1 MTSIP
6 GTDNLT
12 WSDEQTRFFL
22 QLRLDE
28 NLKGNIRKQMVNE
41 AGRQAIID
49 KFYEAFGVKI
59 PWRKFGIKY
68 NTCKKQYES
77 FKKLTRNRTGLGF
90 DSTGFINMSEDWWN
104 ERCKEWPGARKFKD
118 KPIANMDLMEKVF
131 GTVYISGGEGW
142 SAQQG
147 EDVLDTKHSDHDDEI
162 DGEDD
167 AESRRDIPTEEA
179 VGAESRRGVP
189 TQETDVAS
197 ESRNFG
203 SKNVGPSSSRSKVNK
218 KRSRI
223 VKAGQAVADVIR
235 ESVESRD
242 KILSHKNHLIENHP
256 EFSCSQLRAMEVLH
270 SLSAVRMWSPLY
282 KASINHLKE
291 DAANRQTFL
300 FYGDNENMVLY
311 LEFATGESR
320 DH

>member
-6 GTDNLT
+6 GSDVSIFPFDLLFDLSFVKCFSYCLESSNKNLI

-28 NLKGNIRKQMVNE
+28 NLKGNVRKQMVNE
-41 AGRQAIID
+41 AGRQAIMD
-49 KFYEAFGVKI
+49 KFYEAFGIKI
-59 PWRKFGIKY
+59 PWRKFGI
-68 NTCKKQYES
+68 
-77 FKKLTRNRTGLGF
+77 
-90 DSTGFINMSEDWWN
+90 NMSDDWWN

-147 EDVLDTKHSDHDDEI
+147 EEALDTKHADDE
-162 DGEDD
+162 DEDD
-167 AESRRDIPTEEA
+167 AESRRDVPTQEA
-179 VGAESRRGVP
+179 VGDESRRGVP

-197 ESRNFG
+197 ESRNAG
-203 SKNVGPSSSRSKVNK
+203 SKNVGPSSSRSKVNR
-218 KRSRI
+218 KRSR
-223 VKAGQAVADVIR
+223 VVQAGQAVADVIR

-270 SLSAVRMWSPLY
+270 SLPAIRMWSPLY

-300 FYGDNENMVLY
+300 FYGDNENRVLY
-311 LEFATGESR
+311 LEYATGESR
-320 DH
+320 DA

>member
-6 GTDNLT
+6 G
-12 WSDEQTRFFL
+12 SD
-22 QLRLDE
+22 
-28 NLKGNIRKQMVNE
+28 K
-41 AGRQAIID
+41 
-49 KFYEAFGVKI
+49 
-59 PWRKFGIKY
+59 
-68 NTCKKQYES
+68 
-77 FKKLTRNRTGLGF
+77 
-90 DSTGFINMSEDWWN
+90 
-104 ERCKEWPGARKFKD
+104 WPGARKFKD
-118 KPIANMDLMEKVF
+118 KPVANMDLMEKVF

-147 EDVLDTKHSDHDDEI
+147 EDVLDTKYTDHDD
-162 DGEDD
+162 EDD
-167 AESRRDIPTEEA
+167 AESRCDVPTQEA
-179 VGAESRRGVP
+179 VGNESRRGVP

-197 ESRNFG
+197 ESRN
-203 SKNVGPSSSRSKVNK
+203 VGPSSSRSKVNK
-218 KRSRI
+218 KRSRA
-223 VKAGQAVADVIR
+223 VQAGQAVADVIR

-242 KILSHKNHLIENHP
+242 KILSYKNHLIENHP

-300 FYGDNENMVLY
+300 FYGDDENRVLY

>member
-6 GTDNLT
+6 G
-12 WSDEQTRFFL
+12 SD
-22 QLRLDE
+22 
-28 NLKGNIRKQMVNE
+28 
-41 AGRQAIID
+41 
-49 KFYEAFGVKI
+49 
-59 PWRKFGIKY
+59 
-68 NTCKKQYES
+68 
-77 FKKLTRNRTGLGF
+77 
-90 DSTGFINMSEDWWN
+90 
-104 ERCKEWPGARKFKD
+104 
-118 KPIANMDLMEKVF
+118 
-131 GTVYISGGEGW
+131 
-142 SAQQG
+142 QG
-147 EDVLDTKHSDHDDEI
+147 EDVLDTKYTDHDD
-162 DGEDD
+162 EDD
-167 AESRRDIPTEEA
+167 AESRRDVPTQEA
-179 VGAESRRGVP
+179 VGDESRRGVP

-197 ESRNFG
+197 ESRN
-203 SKNVGPSSSRSKVNK
+203 VGPSSSRSKVNK
-218 KRSRI
+218 KRSR
-223 VKAGQAVADVIR
+223 VVQAGQAVADVIR

-300 FYGDNENMVLY
+300 FYGDDENRVLY

>member
-6 GTDNLT
+6 GSDNLI

-28 NLKGNIRKQMVNE
+28 SLKGNIRKQMVNE
-41 AGRQAIID
+41 AGRQVIVD
-49 KFYEAFGVKI
+49 KFYEAFGIKI
-59 PWRKFGIKY
+59 PWSKFGIKY
-68 NTCKKQYES
+68 NTCKKQYDS

-90 DSTGFINMSEDWWN
+90 TSTGSINMSEDWWN

-147 EDVLDTKHSDHDDEI
+147 EEVLDTKQTDHDD
-162 DGEDD
+162 EDD
-167 AESRRDIPTEEA
+167 AESRRDVPTQEA
-179 VGAESRRGVP
+179 VGDESRRGVP

-197 ESRNFG
+197 ESRNVG

-218 KRSRI
+218 KRSRA
-223 VKAGQAVADVIR
+223 VQAGQAVADVIR

-270 SLSAVRMWSPLY
+270 SLPAIRMWSPLY
-282 KASINHLKE
+282 KASINHLKQ

-300 FYGDNENMVLY
+300 FYGDDENRVLY
-311 LEFATGESR
+311 LEYATGESR
-320 DH
+320 DA

>member
-6 GTDNLT
+6 GSDNLI

-28 NLKGNIRKQMVNE
+28 SLKGNIRKQMVNE
-41 AGRQAIID
+41 AGRQVIMD
-49 KFYEAFGVKI
+49 KFYEAFGIKI

-68 NTCKKQYES
+68 NTCKKQYDS

-90 DSTGFINMSEDWWN
+90 TLTGSINMSEDWWN
-104 ERCKEWPGARKFKD
+104 ERCK
-118 KPIANMDLMEKVF
+118 KVF

-147 EDVLDTKHSDHDDEI
+147 EDVLDTKYTDHDD
-162 DGEDD
+162 EDD
-167 AESRRDIPTEEA
+167 AESRRDVPTQEA
-179 VGAESRRGVP
+179 VGDESRRGVP

-197 ESRNFG
+197 ESRN
-203 SKNVGPSSSRSKVNK
+203 VGPSSSRSKVNK
-218 KRSRI
+218 KRSR
-223 VKAGQAVADVIR
+223 VVQAGQAVADVIR

-242 KILSHKNHLIENHP
+242 KILSHKNHP

-300 FYGDNENMVLY
+300 FYGDDENMVLY